1 MQVCYDLRFPVFSRN
16 RGDYDVA
23 IYVANWPTSRLF
35 AWQTLLRARAIENQ
49 CFVLGVNRVGNDP
62 TNAYS
67 GGTVVLDPQGETL
80 AACRENEVDVAR
92 ATLSL
97 ECLEGLRRTFPV
109 MKDGDVF
116 IL

>member
-1 MQVCYDLRFPVFSRN
+1 M
-16 RGDYDVA
+16 
-23 IYVANWPTSRLF
+23 WPTARLF
-35 AWQTLLRARAIENQ
+35 AWQMLLRARAIENQ

-97 ECLEGLRRTFPV
+97 ECLERLRRTFPV
-109 MKDGDVF
+109 MRDGDVF